1 MTNKEVIERVGQ
13 KKMCLNEVLRREV
26 NCIGN
31 ILQWNCLLNDV
42 TGIQKKTMK
51 GNSRR
56 GK

>member
-31 ILQWNCLLNDV
+31 ILQ
-42 TGIQKKTMK
+42 
-51 GNSRR
+51 
-56 GK
+56 